1 MQCVAHNLNNDDPLG
16 SCSCEELLRLT
27 THHARI
33 VGLVRILRQQ
43 NTNGIPDHANLQQV
57 VAEEEMTR
65 KKIIDYRPFSVGGAS
80 IKLMYLVHFL
90 ARTKSSFD
98 AETMA
103 SILESVSDVR

>member
-1 MQCVAHNLNNDDPLG
+1 MNKDDPSG

-33 VGLVRILRQQ
+33 VGLVGILRQQ
-43 NTNGIPDHANLQQV
+43 NTNSIPGYGSLTQV
-57 VAEEEMTR
+57 VAEEEMIR
-65 KKIIDYRPFSVGGAS
+65 EKIINYRPASAGGAS

-103 SILESVSDVR
+103 SILESVNDFR